1 MISADVD
8 VARRSQDDHR
18 AYPAIVS
25 EVSDSTRR
33 VSRSCETGLW
43 DALHRDLGRQIVSP
57 VTVLKAETRPS
68 RLVRAVTRRIRRAA
82 LLRLVQCEHVWR
94 WEHRAPFRG
103 EAGGRPFA
111 AATQGSCRSCSS
123 RRGRVAFC
131 KLEHGS
137 GAYSLCLAEEE
148 AVLDVAWV
156 SHKKTERVEC
166 GDSFRREL
174 TTFVVAST
182 CAAPRSEVEAGR
194 GLVPL
199 WYARVAPL
207 RDVRCEL
214 SDALVEGVSERVPY
228 EPESIQCRD
237 ALRAEPTHLGLLAPL
252 AAPGSEVE
260 TCRCPIRGLGRNGT
274 GFSAKQLRPWSV
286 VSWLPGGHPSWSRR
300 FS

>member
-1 MISADVD
+1 MVCRAALPFEGLIHAPPVSRSRPLCWWTAFAMISADVD

-131 KLEHGS
+131 KLEHASSAATRSAGS
-137 GAYSLCLAEEE
+137 
-148 AVLDVAWV
+148 
-156 SHKKTERVEC
+156 
-166 GDSFRREL
+166 
-174 TTFVVAST
+174 
-182 CAAPRSEVEAGR
+182 
-194 GLVPL
+194 
-199 WYARVAPL
+199 
-207 RDVRCEL
+207 
-214 SDALVEGVSERVPY
+214 
-228 EPESIQCRD
+228 
-237 ALRAEPTHLGLLAPL
+237 
-252 AAPGSEVE
+252 
-260 TCRCPIRGLGRNGT
+260 
-274 GFSAKQLRPWSV
+274 
-286 VSWLPGGHPSWSRR
+286 
-300 FS
+300 